1 MKIHSTVIVKRA
13 LAPTWAF
20 VSDPRTAPKWDRSIA
35 SVELVTAEPVGVG
48 TIVTTTAPSGS
59 RQSFQI
65 TDFKPDTVL
74 SFKLLASNIFRTASL
89 RFLLHPVAE
98 GTRITHEIDFTLSV
112 RALLLYPILMLTYE
126 KALATDLELLKRAIE
141 NEVEQ

>member
-1 MKIHSTVIVKRA
+1 MKIHSIVVVKRA

-35 SVELVTAEPVGVG
+35 SVELITPEPIDVG
-48 TIVTTTAPSGS
+48 TIITTTAPSGM

-65 TDFKPDTVL
+65 TEFDPNTAFT
-74 SFKLLASNIFRTASL
+74 FKLLESNMFRTASL

-98 GTRITHEIDFTLSV
+98 GTQITHEINFTFYV
-112 RALLLYPILMLTYE
+112 HTLLLYPIMLLMYK

-141 NEVEQ
+141 NHVEQ